1 MSSGIGLDESIKDA
15 KEGAAGTKER
25 VLQADSGTA
34 EIVQQPEDVAGQQ
47 GGEDSVPGPQGDSE
61 KLVDESEATS
71 VVLLCLSGTLEGHF
85 VTFLIDSGAS
95 ECFVS
100 TDFVEEHGLRKTKTK
115 EKLKIHL
122 ADGPVRVSSDCVR

>member
-15 KEGAAGTKER
+15 KEGVAGTKER

-34 EIVQQPEDVAGQQ
+34 ETVQQPEDVAGQQ
-47 GGEDSVPGPQGDSE
+47 GGENSVPGPQGDSE

-71 VVLLCLSGTLEGHF
+71 VVLLCLSGTLEGYF

-100 TDFVEEHGLRKTKTK
+100 TDFVDEHGLRKNKNK
-115 EKLKIHL
+115 RKIENSF
-122 ADGPVRVSSDCVR
+122 R